1 MKILQQEFSKKEK
14 AERLLTN
21 LEELKSQ
28 NSIEESQYST
38 LKQKYST
45 AIQEARSAIEKRKS
59 ELKTKLAEIEKNVA
73 LYDQELKNLAT
84 KFKVGE
90 FNADIYKKKERA
102 VVERKSKLENEKKN
116 LESWINAQSSANVG
130 GFKEVDLEQK
140 PKIKPIDLEKITEIG
155 KGIAVGDAGTP
166 QGHIQNAIDVITN
179 PVEFFSKLS
188 PVGGILEPL
197 VFGAFVMLINVLGF
211 FIFRLGGHFFGY
223 IIIYYIMMVIGLF
236 IFAIILMIVSKI
248 VEGSPNFEDSFRIV
262 AYSSVPMA
270 LGFIPYIGILLTLYS
285 IYIMII
291 GIEKFHKLE
300 RGKAI
305 AVGIITYLL
314 SGLYVW
320 LILKQVIF
328 SAIVHTIHIKL

>member
-1 MKILQQEFSKKEK
+1 MKILQQGFSKKEK
-14 AERLLTN
+14 AERLLSN

-28 NSIEESQYST
+28 NSIEEAQYNT

-45 AIQEARSAIEKRKS
+45 AIQEARAAIEKRKG

-73 LYDQELKNLAT
+73 IYDQELKNLAT

-102 VVERKSKLENEKKN
+102 VEERKSKLENEKKN
-116 LESWINAQSSANVG
+116 VEPWINAKSSADVG

-140 PKIKPIDLEKITEIG
+140 PKIRPIDLERITEIS
-155 KGIAVGDAGTP
+155 KGIAIGDAGTP

-197 VFGAFVMLINVLGF
+197 VFGAFVILIYVLGL
-211 FIFRLGGHFFGY
+211 FIFRFQGHFFGY
-223 IIIYYIMMVIGLF
+223 IIIYYIAMMIGLF
-236 IFAIILMIVSKI
+236 VFAIILMIVSKI
-248 VEGSPNFEDSFRIV
+248 LEGSSGFEDSFRIV
-262 AYSSVPMA
+262 AYSSVPIA
-270 LGFIPYIGILLTLYS
+270 LSFIPYIGILLTFYS

-291 GIEKFHKLE
+291 GIEKFHKIE

-305 AVGIITYLL
+305 AIGIITYIL

-320 LILKQVIF
+320 LIMKQIIF
-328 SAIVHTIHIKL
+328 SAIVHTIHISL